1 MRPCLL
7 ILLLAFSGAG
17 LSQSP
22 LSSTLQRKGPFWDE
36 RSANRKLPEQ
46 SPGRQSS
53 QVVKYPDYTENPLGD
68 FQTRSR
74 IATGICLSVHSR

>member
-36 RSANRKLPEQ
+36 RSATLTLPIMEGLPVILPQ
-46 SPGRQSS
+46 WAPSMVSP
-53 QVVKYPDYTENPLGD
+53 
-68 FQTRSR
+68 SR
-74 IATGICLSVHSR
+74 G